1 MRTTPQGPGH
11 PSIKS
16 TFLSALDAYDLPT
29 AEHSSRVGSLAAA
42 LGRKIDLDDTQVED
56 LGLGG
61 LLHDVGK
68 TLLAPEILFKA
79 GPLNMEEWDEI
90 KRHPILGSEM
100 LLDALPEHQ
109 AVAEAIITHHERPD
123 GLGYPFGLRGDQIP
137 LAGRII
143 AIADVYDAATNPRIY
158 RSGQFTAKDAQSYLH
173 DNRGRQ
179 FDGDLVEVFIDM
191 LSSLDA
197 SHQ

>member
-1 MRTTPQGPGH
+1 MV
-11 PSIKS
+11 KS

-42 LGRKIDLDDTQVED
+42 LGRTINLGAPQVDDLA
-56 LGLGG
+56 LGG

-79 GPLNMEEWDEI
+79 GPLGTEEWDEI

-100 LLDALPEHQ
+100 VLKALPEHQ

-123 GLGYPFGLRGDQIP
+123 GLGYPFGLRGNQIP
-137 LAGRII
+137 LLGRII
-143 AIADVYDAATNPRIY
+143 AIADVYDAATNPRVY
-158 RSGQFTAKDAQSYLH
+158 RSGQFTGRDALSYLH

-179 FDGDLVEVFIDM
+179 FDGDLVEVFIEM
-191 LSSLDA
+191 QSGLDV
-197 SHQ
+197 SQQ